1 MADHVK
7 SFLLAAALA
16 GMAVV
21 LLAAPALA
29 ANPGYPLGPTP
40 VIVRPSTVP
49 AVPPANPLGPTSVI
63 LRPSTV
69 PPVSTR
75 AARAAIT
82 PRVLVLSSNALVPG
96 QSLVLRG
103 SGCAPGIEVPI
114 FIDGRRVG
122 STTANSQGSFSAA
135 VTPDQV
141 GQLTITAK
149 CGDKTFVSYATL
161 VATVKALS
169 PAGSSAVF
177 GVFVLLGVVLLRGQ
191 ITGGGS
197 TRRRR
202 RRGAADILASVDG
215 DQGGKTP

>member
-16 GMAVV
+16 GVAVV

-29 ANPGYPLGPTP
+29 AVGGDGEPLGPTP
-40 VIVRPSTVP
+40 VITGPSTGAP
-49 AVPPANPLGPTSVI
+49 VPPANPSGPTPVVVG
-63 LRPSTV
+63 PSTATSAST
-69 PPVSTR
+69 VSPSR
-75 AARAAIT
+75 H
-82 PRVLVLSSNALVPG
+82 VLELSKKALVPG
-96 QSLVLRG
+96 ESLVLSG

-122 STTANSQGSFSAA
+122 STKANSQGSFSAA

-141 GQLTITAK
+141 GQLKITAT
-149 CGDKTFVSYATL
+149 CGAKTFVSFAL
-161 VATVKALS
+161 VVATSKALS

-191 ITGGGS
+191 ITGGGT

-202 RRGAADILASVDG
+202 RRGAADILASA
-215 DQGGKTP
+215 

>member
-1 MADHVK
+1 M
-7 SFLLAAALA
+7 
-16 GMAVV
+16 
-21 LLAAPALA
+21 
-29 ANPGYPLGPTP
+29 
-40 VIVRPSTVP
+40 
-49 AVPPANPLGPTSVI
+49 
-63 LRPSTV
+63 
-69 PPVSTR
+69 
-75 AARAAIT
+75 
-82 PRVLVLSSNALVPG
+82 LSSKALVPG
-96 QSLVLRG
+96 ESLVLRG

-114 FIDGRRVG
+114 FIDGRRVS

-149 CGDKTFVSYATL
+149 CGAKTFVSFAL
-161 VATVKALS
+161 VVATSKALS

-202 RRGAADILASVDG
+202 RRGAADVLASV
-215 DQGGKTP
+215 

>member
-16 GMAVV
+16 GVAVV
-21 LLAAPALA
+21 LLASPALA
-29 ANPGYPLGPTP
+29 AAGGEPLGPTP
-40 VIVRPSTVP
+40 VITGPSTGASVP
-49 AVPPANPLGPTSVI
+49 PVPPANPLGRSPVTV
-63 LRPSTV
+63 RPSTSASTSTST
-69 PPVSTR
+69 VSSGPLSR
-75 AARAAIT
+75 
-82 PRVLVLSSNALVPG
+82 LVLSHNALVPG
-96 QSLVLRG
+96 ESLVLRG

-149 CGDKTFVSYATL
+149 CGDKTFVSVAL
-161 VATVKALS
+161 VVATSKALS
-169 PAGSSAVF
+169 PAGSSPAVF
-177 GVFVLLGVVLLRGQ
+177 GVFVLLGFVLLRGQ

-202 RRGAADILASVDG
+202 RRGAADILASA
-215 DQGGKTP
+215 

>member
-1 MADHVK
+1 M
-7 SFLLAAALA
+7 
-16 GMAVV
+16 
-21 LLAAPALA
+21 
-29 ANPGYPLGPTP
+29 PGE
-40 VIVRPSTVP
+40 S
-49 AVPPANPLGPTSVI
+49 
-63 LRPSTV
+63 
-69 PPVSTR
+69 
-75 AARAAIT
+75 
-82 PRVLVLSSNALVPG
+82 LVLS
-96 QSLVLRG
+96 G

-141 GQLTITAK
+141 GQLTITAT
-149 CGDKTFVSYATL
+149 CGAKTFVSDAL
-161 VATVKALS
+161 VVATSKALS

-202 RRGAADILASVDG
+202 RRGTTDILASG
-215 DQGGKTP
+215 

>member
-16 GMAVV
+16 GVAVV

-29 ANPGYPLGPTP
+29 AYPLGPTPVIVQPSTVPPVPPANPLGPTP
-40 VIVRPSTVP
+40 VIVRPSTV
-49 AVPPANPLGPTSVI
+49 TSA
-63 LRPSTV
+63 STV
-69 PPVSTR
+69 SPSR
-75 AARAAIT
+75 H
-82 PRVLVLSSNALVPG
+82 VLVLSRNALVPG
-96 QSLVLRG
+96 ESLVLRG

-141 GQLTITAK
+141 GQLTITTM
-149 CGDKTFVSYATL
+149 CGAKTFVSVAL
-161 VATVKALS
+161 VVATSKALS
-169 PAGSSAVF
+169 PAGSSAAF

-202 RRGAADILASVDG
+202 RRGAADILA
-215 DQGGKTP
+215 

>member
-1 MADHVK
+1 
-7 SFLLAAALA
+7 
-16 GMAVV
+16 MAVV

-29 ANPGYPLGPTP
+29 ANSGEPLGPTP
-40 VIVRPSTVP
+40 VIVPVP
-49 AVPPANPLGPTSVI
+49 PVPPAGPLGAFGA
-63 LRPSTV
+63 L

-75 AARAAIT
+75 AARAA
-82 PRVLVLSSNALVPG
+82 PSHHVLVLSHNALVPG
-96 QSLVLRG
+96 ESLVVRG

-141 GQLTITAK
+141 GQLTITAT
-149 CGDKTFVSYATL
+149 CGDKTFTSVAMV
-161 VATVKALS
+161 VATSNASS
-169 PAGSSAVF
+169 PAGASAVF

-202 RRGAADILASVDG
+202 RRGGADILASA
-215 DQGGKTP
+215 

>member
-1 MADHVK
+1 VK

-16 GMAVV
+16 GVAVV

-29 ANPGYPLGPTP
+29 ANSGEPLGPTP

-49 AVPPANPLGPTSVI
+49 PVPPANPLGPTSVI
-63 LRPSTV
+63 VRPSTV
-69 PPVSTR
+69 TSASTVSPSR
-75 AARAAIT
+75 H
-82 PRVLVLSSNALVPG
+82 VLVLSRNALVPG

-103 SGCAPGIEVPI
+103 SGCTPGIEVPI

-149 CGDKTFVSYATL
+149 CGAKTFVSVAL
-161 VATVKALS
+161 VVATSKALS

-202 RRGAADILASVDG
+202 RRGPADILASA
-215 DQGGKTP
+215 

>member
-16 GMAVV
+16 GVAVV

-29 ANPGYPLGPTP
+29 AGPGEIVGPTP
-40 VIVRPSTVP
+40 VIVRPSPVP
-49 AVPPANPLGPTSVI
+49 AVPRVSTLPRVSPG
-63 LRPSTV
+63 RPS
-69 PPVSTR
+69 R
-75 AARAAIT
+75 H
-82 PRVLVLSSNALVPG
+82 VLVLSRHALVPG
-96 QSLVLRG
+96 QGLVLRG

-141 GQLTITAK
+141 GQLTISAT

-161 VATVKALS
+161 VATSKALS

-202 RRGAADILASVDG
+202 RHGAADVLASA
-215 DQGGKTP
+215 

>member
-1 MADHVK
+1 M
-7 SFLLAAALA
+7 
-16 GMAVV
+16 G
-21 LLAAPALA
+21 
-29 ANPGYPLGPTP
+29 
-40 VIVRPSTVP
+40 PSTVAP
-49 AVPPANPLGPTSVI
+49 VPPVPPANPLGRSPVTV
-63 LRPSTV
+63 RPSTSASTSTST
-69 PPVSTR
+69 VSSGPLSR
-75 AARAAIT
+75 
-82 PRVLVLSSNALVPG
+82 LVLSSNALVPG
-96 QSLVLRG
+96 ESLVLRG

-149 CGDKTFVSYATL
+149 CGDKTFVSVAL
-161 VATVKALS
+161 VVATSKALS

-177 GVFVLLGVVLLRGQ
+177 GVFVLLGFVLLRGQ

-202 RRGAADILASVDG
+202 RRGAADILASA
-215 DQGGKTP
+215 